1 MSLNKFPAA
10 YRLSIA
16 GSLALAAAAW
26 ALRMPPELTIM
37 LPVLAALL
45 IAGGFCIAIRNSA
58 TGGLLGE
65 LGAVYVAFILAYTIS
80 PAFTFLVLKLDLAS
94 GWVWNTLAQLIPDES
109 EFAAHLW
116 RHVLFIFGFCS
127 GYLCIRR
134 APSRVEYP
142 SPVPAWDGG
151 GLILPMVA
159 VLVVCNVLLL
169 LLSAPVVEYIDHYT
183 RYDKLPSLLRALV
196 SVTVR
201 VESGLFLVILTIAF
215 MNFRRY
221 GVMALVLTG
230 GALLFKILNSMGSR
244 IESLF
249 VLLAAVCLYQNYVR
263 RISVGRVVLGA
274 LAAGTAYTA
283 LEILR
288 EVRFNLNDA
297 FDLLLASGVQPASEF
312 GAVFLTGFHLYSE
325 RANGSLPPVEWP
337 MFFSDFVSLVMPN
350 SFVRYNPQYWYAEQ
364 YFPSALVPP
373 QTNGPI
379 ADSAI
384 WGGEADLLIRAV
396 LNGLMFA
403 WLTNLFS
410 DKKHDWR
417 VACIYVFCYSTCIMT
432 LKYSIF
438 YHLNPVI
445 KTILPGILGVM
456 ILKALVRGRRR
467 VSDAET
473 LVPALG
479 TQ

>member
-1 MSLNKFPAA
+1 
-10 YRLSIA
+10 
-16 GSLALAAAAW
+16 
-26 ALRMPPELTIM
+26 
-37 LPVLAALL
+37 
-45 IAGGFCIAIRNSA
+45 
-58 TGGLLGE
+58 
-65 LGAVYVAFILAYTIS
+65 
-80 PAFTFLVLKLDLAS
+80 
-94 GWVWNTLAQLIPDES
+94 
-109 EFAAHLW
+109 
-116 RHVLFIFGFCS
+116 
-127 GYLCIRR
+127 
-134 APSRVEYP
+134 
-142 SPVPAWDGG
+142 
-151 GLILPMVA
+151 
-159 VLVVCNVLLL
+159 VVKV
-169 LLSAPVVEYIDHYT
+169 
-183 RYDKLPSLLRALV
+183 
-196 SVTVR
+196 
-201 VESGLFLVILTIAF
+201 
-215 MNFRRY
+215 
-221 GVMALVLTG
+221 
-230 GALLFKILNSMGSR
+230 
-244 IESLF
+244 F
-249 VLLAAVCLYQNYVR
+249 V
-263 RISVGRVVLGA
+263 GA
-274 LAAGTAYTA
+274 LAAGTSYTA

-325 RANGSLPPVEWP
+325 RASGSMPPVEWP

-350 SFVRYNPQYWYAEQ
+350 SFVRFNPQYWYAEQ
-364 YFPSALVPP
+364 YFPSAPVPP

-384 WGGEADLLIRAV
+384 WGGEADLIIRAV

-403 WLTNLFS
+403 WLTNLFF

-456 ILKALVRGRRR
+456 ILKAFVRGRRR